1 MKCLHFSVPSTS
13 AIHQAIAQ
21 VPGAT
26 PPQPVMGSPDHF
38 NCHRL
43 LTVIARCLDDPGS
56 PQEVRAESVH
66 AADVIIDELA
76 HDRRVQEDHPG
87 EYFGIRFLQ
96 AEARSAFDE
105 YQAAGDTS
113 GFDRFKAKLNRS
125 LFPRNLR
132 SDRPRAFSA
141 PTESRLHVAYE
152 SRSLASEAGRLAMF
166 LVLLFA
172 AIAGV
177 VCTGMFVIGVGF

>member
-1 MKCLHFSVPSTS
+1 MKCLHYSVPSTW
-13 AIHQAIAQ
+13 AIHQAIAH
-21 VPGAT
+21 VPGAA
-26 PPQPVMGSPDHF
+26 PSRQEMSSPDHF

-43 LTVIARCLDDPGS
+43 LTVIAECLDDPGS
-56 PQEVRAESVH
+56 SQEVRAESVH
-66 AADVIIDELA
+66 AAEVIIDELA

-105 YQAAGDTS
+105 YQSAGDTS

-125 LFPRNLR
+125 LFPGHRRSSRARN
-132 SDRPRAFSA
+132 AAA
-141 PTESRLHVAYE
+141 PSETQLHLPYE

-166 LVLLFA
+166 LVLLVA